1 MNKQPLSD
9 FVKEHGQAQAAEL
22 LGLTQG
28 GISKA
33 LRVGRQV
40 FVYQTDTG
48 YRAEEVKP
56 FPSSKQAA

>member
-1 MNKQPLSD
+1 MCRQPLSD
-9 FVKEHGQAQAAEL
+9 FVKEHGQARAAEL

-28 GISKA
+28 GVSKA

-40 FVYQTDTG
+40 YVYKTETG

-56 FPSSKQAA
+56 FPASRQAA

>member
-1 MNKQPLSD
+1 MNRQSLLD
-9 FVKEHGQAQAAEL
+9 FVKEHGQARAAEL

-28 GISKA
+28 GVSKA

-40 FVYQTDTG
+40 YVFKTEGG

-56 FPSSKQAA
+56 FPASRQAA